1 MAAVVGRG
9 VFTVNRWFTD
19 VVAIHQRGAGRVKLF
34 IWAITSPLWVPLW
47 LIYEYTFGLSPTVYE
62 DDPYHD
68 DFSGDTDDD

>member
-1 MAAVVGRG
+1 M
-9 VFTVNRWFTD
+9 
-19 VVAIHQRGAGRVKLF
+19 KLF

-62 DDPYHD
+62 DEPYHD